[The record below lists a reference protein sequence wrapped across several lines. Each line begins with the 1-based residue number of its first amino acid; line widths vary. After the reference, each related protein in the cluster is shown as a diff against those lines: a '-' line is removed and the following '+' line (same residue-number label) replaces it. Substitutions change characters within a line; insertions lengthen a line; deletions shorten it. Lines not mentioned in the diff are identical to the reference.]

1 MTRNPDVIIIGAG
14 STGCVLA
21 RRLTDAGVRVLL
33 LEAGSDSDHVNVR
46 TPAFID
52 TLLDSP
58 LDWGYR
64 TVSQPN
70 LGNRRIFLSR
80 GRCLGGTSAINAMV
94 YMRGNRGDYDHWRD
108 LGNAG
113 WGYDE
118 VLPYF
123 RRSEGNDTHGAP
135 YHGTDGPLTVS
146 SYRDRNPIATAFMAA
161 AQEAGFPFNPDVTG
175 AVQEGAGP
183 FQATIG
189 PKGRASVAATFL
201 RPVMDRP
208 NLRVLTHAHVT
219 RILIE
224 DGRATGVAFVHLG
237 RSEEVQ
243 AGEVILCGGAINS
256 PQTLMLS
263 GIGPESHLATLG
275 IALEHDL
282 PGVGQHLQDHLQ
294 IVPRFQIDLPAT
306 VFGMTDAE
314 ADEALR
320 LSAESGTGPFHTN
333 FCEAGAFLKV
343 GDHADWPDIQIHCES
358 HYSPHYFDGSG
369 ADRHGFGMCMNVN
382 RPKSRGEVRLHSAN
396 PLDRPV
402 IDPRYLT
409 DPDDLALSV
418 RGIQACLRIAAQ
430 PALRAI
436 GAQQTDPAP
445 DADDED
451 GIIRF
456 IRRAATTIWHPAGTC
471 RMGPDAL
478 SVVDDRLRVHGIDGL
493 RVADASIMPTLV
505 SGNPNAT
512 CIMIGEK
519 AADLILGNSAPAA

>member
-1 MTRNPDVIIIGAG
+1 MSRSHDFIIIGAG

-21 RRLTDAGVRVLL
+21 HRLTAAGADVLL
-33 LEAGSDSDHVNVR
+33 LEAGGDSDLVDVR
-46 TPAFID
+46 TPA
-52 TLLDSP
+52 LALSP
-58 LDWGYR
+58 ARQHVDWGYR
-64 TVSQPN
+64 TTPQERLN
-70 LGNRRIFLSR
+70 NRRIFLSR
-80 GRCLGGTSAINAMV
+80 GECLGGTSAINSMV

-135 YHGTDGPLTVS
+135 FHGTDGPLTVS
-146 SYRDRNPIATAFMAA
+146 SYAPGSPIHDAFIQA
-161 AQEAGFPFNPDVTG
+161 AQQAGFPYNPDVTG
-175 AVQEGAGP
+175 ATQEGAGP

-201 RPVMDRP
+201 RPAMEHP
-208 NLRVLTHAHVT
+208 NLHVLTHTHVT

-224 DGRATGVAFVHLG
+224 DGRAMGVAFVHMG
-237 RSEEVQ
+237 RSQ
-243 AGEVILCGGAINS
+243 DARASEVILCGGAINS
-256 PQTLMLS
+256 PQILMLS
-263 GIGPESHLATLG
+263 GIGPARHLADLG
-275 IALEHDL
+275 IALERDL

-294 IVPRFQIDLPAT
+294 VVPRFQIDQPAT
-306 VFGMTDAE
+306 VYGMTPDQADA
-314 ADEALR
+314 ALK
-320 LSAESGTGPFHTN
+320 ESLDHGTGPFHTN
-333 FCEAGAFLKV
+333 FCEAGAFLKL
-343 GDHADWPDIQIHCES
+343 GDGADWPDIQIHCES

-369 ADRHGFGMCMNVN
+369 ADRHGFGLCMNVN
-382 RPKSRGEVRLHSAN
+382 RPKSRGEVRLYSAN

-402 IDPRYLT
+402 IDPRYLS

-418 RGIQACLRIAAQ
+418 RGIQACLRIGNA
-430 PALRAI
+430 PALAAL
-436 GAQQTDPAP
+436 GAEQTDPAP

-456 IRRAATTIWHPAGTC
+456 IRRVATTIWHPAGTC
-471 RMGPDAL
+471 RMGPDAM
-478 SVVDDRLRVHGIDGL
+478 SVVDDRLRVHGIEGL

-519 AADLILGNSAPAA
+519 AADLILGNRAPAA